1 MAPTGIYS
9 RLKAYYT
16 GEKEPELP
24 PISTTTAVAL
34 LIAYTVIYVA
44 PFYLSSTT
52 RPSPSLSRDAPS
64 VIRGRIRSVTTSCI
78 ICSIFTFVLLSSVET
93 GSPIKSIH
101 HMGWFPIGILEAV
114 KSVGL
119 TAILFLGPL
128 FEGGIAEGEWR
139 AWIRL
144 RGLHTVIG
152 GWIGWRNFVAGPI
165 TEEVLFRSAS
175 VPLLLLARTSNT
187 TIIFLTPIIFGL
199 AHIHH
204 FYEFRITHP
213 DTPVIA
219 AILRSVF
226 QLAYT
231 TLFGGYVTFLYMRTG
246 SLLGVILV
254 HAFCNWMGLPRVW
267 GRVTAGESAIT
278 ERGLAEGKRSE
289 DGPGRVDNG
298 KLSVVWTVAYY
309 ILLVVGAVSWW
320 KYLWP
325 LTESELAL
333 TLF

>member
-1 MAPTGIYS
+1 MAPVGIYS

-16 GEKEPELP
+16 GQKEPEIP
-24 PISTTTAVAL
+24 PVTTTTAVAL

-52 RPSPSLSRDAPS
+52 RPSPNLSRDAPS

-78 ICSIFTFVLLSSVET
+78 ICSIFTFVLLSSVEN

-101 HMGWFPIGILEAV
+101 HMGWFPIGILEAL

-119 TAILFLGPL
+119 TAVLFLGPL
-128 FEGGIAEGEWR
+128 FEGGIAEGRWR
-139 AWIRL
+139 DWIRL
-144 RGLHTVIG
+144 RGLNTAIS
-152 GWIGWRNFVAGPI
+152 GWIGWRNFIAGPI

-213 DTPVIA
+213 DTPIID
-219 AILRSVF
+219 AIMRTVS
-226 QLAYT
+226 QLSYT

-254 HAFCNWMGLPRVW
+254 HAFCNWMGLPRFW
-267 GRVTAGESAIT
+267 GRVTAGESAVV
-278 ERGLAEGKRSE
+278 ERGLGEGKRSE
-289 DGPGRVDNG
+289 DAMGRDNDG
-298 KLSVVWTVAYY
+298 KLSVVWTIAYY

-320 KYLWP
+320 KYLWL